1 MEYAQVDKPRLHTL
15 TIADLFTCGQ
25 LFISCFQWFPIKL
38 QRQTVRPRQL
48 VSCTSSHAQLWLKLL
63 LRNLQEI
70 NLGNDTGN
78 DTTCSFRGSDIRSI
92 RSPADWAS
100 GSHLFAPASV
110 VNHGQPW
117 STMVNRRWTKWHLWP
132 TAGGY
137 TVINDDP

>member
-1 MEYAQVDKPRLHTL
+1 MVSNQTAASD
-15 TIADLFTCGQ
+15 
-25 LFISCFQWFPIKL
+25 
-38 QRQTVRPRQL
+38 RQTA
-48 VSCTSSHAQLWLKLL
+48 STCFMHLL
-63 LRNLQEI
+63 PCPVVVEAVVEEPAEI

-117 STMVNRRWTKWHLWP
+117 ST
-132 TAGGY
+132 GGGPNGIFGQLQVD
-137 TVINDDP
+137 TR